1 MERLEIALLVK
12 SIKCLEFKQT
22 LFDLSEKLQ
31 THCTSLK
38 ITDSD
43 NFLSYSILAQWET
56 EVHMNEAFNTDVFA
70 ILSGAITA
78 LCEKVQIQL
87 NDKLVGNHISML
99 ANIKKTKSKYIK
111 S

>member
-1 MERLEIALLVK
+1 MERLQIALLVK

-31 THCTSLK
+31 THCASLK

-56 EVHMNEAFNTDVFA
+56 AIHMQEALKLEEFE

-78 LCEKVQIQL
+78 LCEKVQIRL

-99 ANIKKTKSKYIK
+99 ANIKKTKLKYLK

>member
-12 SIKCLEFKQT
+12 STKRLEFKQT
-22 LFDLSEKLQ
+22 LFNLSEKLQ
-31 THCTSLK
+31 KRCTSLK
-38 ITDSD
+38 LTESD
-43 NFLSYSILAQWET
+43 DFLSYAILAQWET
-56 EVHMNEAFNTDVFA
+56 EVHMDEAFKTDEFV

-78 LCEKVQIQL
+78 LCEKVQIRL

-99 ANIKKTKSKYIK
+99 AKIKKTKPKYQK

>member
-1 MERLEIALLVK
+1 MERVEIALLVK

-31 THCTSLK
+31 THCASVK

-43 NFLSYSILAQWET
+43 DFLSYSVLVQWET
-56 EVHMNEAFNTDVFA
+56 EVHMDEAFKTDEFV

-78 LCEKVQIQL
+78 LCDKVQIRL

-99 ANIKKTKSKYIK
+99 ANIKKTKLKYQK